1 MNCSNCGALFSG
13 KFCSAC
19 GTPAPQSSQ
28 TTPSADQII
37 FVQTR
42 GTSPTSPN
50 AQTSGLAIA
59 ALVVSFFIPFLG
71 IILGFVARSDISN
84 SKGSKTGENLA
95 NLGVILGFAFMF
107 LQVALLVIYLL
118 LWLG

>member
-1 MNCSNCGALFSG
+1 MYCSNCGAQFSG
-13 KFCSAC
+13 KFCSSC
-19 GTPAPQSSQ
+19 GSQSPDTNQGAASGD
-28 TTPSADQII
+28 SVV

-42 GTSPTSPN
+42 AASPTSPN

-84 SKGSKTGENLA
+84 SSGSKTGENLA
-95 NLGVILGFAFMF
+95 NLGIILGFLFTF
-107 LQVALLVIYLL
+107 LQVALFVFYFA
-118 LWLG
+118 LWFG

>member
-1 MNCSNCGALFSG
+1 MFCSNCGAQFSG
-13 KFCSAC
+13 KFCSSC
-19 GTPAPQSSQ
+19 GS
-28 TTPSADQII
+28 PSAQGNPASSTPDPVVFI
-37 FVQTR
+37 QTR
-42 GTSPTSPN
+42 SVSPTYPN

-95 NLGVILGFAFMF
+95 NLGIILGFIFTF
-107 LQVALLVIYLL
+107 LQVALFVFYFA
-118 LWLG
+118 LWFG

>member
-1 MNCSNCGALFSG
+1 VV
-13 KFCSAC
+13 
-19 GTPAPQSSQ
+19 
-28 TTPSADQII
+28 

-42 GTSPTSPN
+42 SASPTSPN

-95 NLGVILGFAFMF
+95 NLGISLGFVFTF
-107 LQVALLVIYLL
+107 LQIAFFFVYWD